1 MATNIYQE
9 KPEFILGDDSRTS
22 FISFQ
27 ENNEGEVII
36 NTEFSEEKTKL
47 TKEDWLAL
55 RQFLDLAFWNEN
67 EE

>member
-1 MATNIYQE
+1 
-9 KPEFILGDDSRTS
+9 
-22 FISFQ
+22 
-27 ENNEGEVII
+27 VII